1 MVEKVKNEHYV
12 PQRYLK
18 HFANGEN
25 FFVFDKEKAEK
36 RPGNVENYACE
47 RFFYDVDFEALNRE
61 ISSIHHF
68 WSAEAEHSIMSQYKD
83 RRFDIKPFIF
93 FILTYTL

>member
-1 MVEKVKNEHYV
+1 MAQKVKNEHYV

-25 FFVFDKEKAEK
+25 FFVFDKEKTEK

-47 RFFYDVDFEALNRE
+47 RFFTML
-61 ISSIHHF
+61 
-68 WSAEAEHSIMSQYKD
+68 
-83 RRFDIKPFIF
+83 
-93 FILTYTL
+93 ILML